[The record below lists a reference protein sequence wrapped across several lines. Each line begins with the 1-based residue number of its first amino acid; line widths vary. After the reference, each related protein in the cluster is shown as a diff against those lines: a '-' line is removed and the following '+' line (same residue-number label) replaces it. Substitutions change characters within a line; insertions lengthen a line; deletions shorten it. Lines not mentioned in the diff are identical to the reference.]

1 MTSATGFLYGPVP
14 SRRLGRSLGV
24 DLVPFKTCS
33 YDCVYCQLGRT
44 TRKTVER
51 REWIPLDPILAAL
64 QEVLADTSAID
75 VITLSGSGEPTLHS
89 RVGELIA
96 WLKQHTPLPVAVLTN
111 GSLLWRT
118 DVRDDL
124 AEADLVIPSLDAG
137 DPASYRYANRPHPAV
152 PFELMV
158 EGLAAFTRS
167 FSGRV
172 WLEVMLLEG
181 VTGID
186 EEVAAIARLAR
197 RIGPERVQ
205 LGTVTRPPADEL
217 ATAVDFDDLDRL
229 RGLFE
234 PPAELI
240 TEGPDNGL
248 AIRFDGPGAD
258 EETLALL
265 ERRPCTVH
273 DIARGLGISEPL
285 VVKVVASLI
294 REGAVETRYLD
305 GRVYYR
311 PASSGAVV
319 T

>member
-1 MTSATGFLYGPVP
+1 VTQASGFLYGPVP
-14 SRRLGRSLGV
+14 SRRLGRSLGI

-51 REWIPLDPILAAL
+51 REWVSLDPIYAAL
-64 QEVLADTSAID
+64 EDVLADPEGID
-75 VITLSGSGEPTLHS
+75 VITLSGSGEPTLHD
-89 RVGELIA
+89 RIGELIA
-96 WLKQHTPLPVAVLTN
+96 WLKGRTALPVAVLTN
-111 GSLLWRT
+111 GSLLWRP

-137 DPASYRYANRPHPAV
+137 DPASYRYSNRPHPAV

-240 TEGPDNGL
+240 AERPDDVL
-248 AIRFDGPGAD
+248 AVRSDEPGGR
-258 EETLALL
+258 EILGLL

-273 DIARGLGISEPL
+273 DIARGLGIAEPHVVKLVARL
-285 VVKVVASLI
+285 VVQ
-294 REGAVETRYLD
+294 GAVDTRYLD
-305 GRVYYR
+305 GKVYYGPGSR
-311 PASSGAVV
+311 RGAEA
-319 T
+319 